1 MNIEVAKG
9 SGFCFGVRRAY
20 KILEEEIDRRAEGD
34 RIFTLGSFV
43 HNPLITEQLRDR
55 GVYIIDESDIPR
67 LAEEASENAAVTI
80 ILRTHGVS
88 KGLYGLLKKYS
99 ESNPYFRYVD
109 CTCPCVSKIHRIAE
123 NESAA
128 DPENTLIVIIGD
140 EDHPEVKAIES
151 YCGCDYTVCSDPEDI
166 SKIKTDK
173 SHIVCVTQTTEKQTN
188 CKLCQNLLIKS
199 FTKSKIYDTICKVTE
214 ERQTEVEKLAR
225 RSDVMLVMGGRESSN
240 TNKLFEISQTI
251 QPKTFFV
258 ERISELP
265 LDCIGPDIKLGIT
278 AGASTPDSLIEEAIK
293 AMSENLEKNTEDFGA
308 MLNESEIHTVKTGQL
323 VKGVILGLDDR
334 EIRVDLGSNLTG
346 IISASEVSDD
356 SSLKI
361 TDAFKIG
368 DEIEAIVIKTND
380 QEGTANL
387 SKRQADNRANKSRI
401 AEAFENG
408 TILEGKVT
416 EIAKNKE
423 GVAKGLIF
431 AALSTKFFIP
441 ASQTGIPKGED
452 ISKLLGTTQRVKITE
467 LGAPGKRA
475 VASISVVLKEERN
488 AEIEAFWNTLQVG
501 QVFEGT
507 VKSITDYGV
516 FVNIGPVDGMVHKSE
531 LSWQRFRI
539 PADIVSVGDKLTVYV
554 KSLNPEKKRISLGCK
569 TEENNPWN
577 IFTNKYSEGDVVPVK
592 IASLMTYGAFAEI
605 IPGVDGLIHIS
616 QISEK
621 RIGNPAEVLHVGDTV
636 NVKIT
641 AIDYENK
648 KVSLSIRE
656 AGDEPVYKENTEAAE
671 TEEYANDDNAES
683 SEVSEPENEESAPV
697 SETAATE
704 DQQ

>member
-1 MNIEVAKG
+1 MEIEVAKG

-20 KILEEEIDRRAEGD
+20 KILEAEIEKREGGD
-34 RIFTLGSFV
+34 RIYTLGSFV
-43 HNPLITEQLRDR
+43 HNPLITEQLGSR
-55 GVYIIDESDIPR
+55 GVGMIDETELPV
-67 LAEEASENAAVTI
+67 LAEKACPGARVTV

-88 KGLYGLLKKYS
+88 KELYEVLKRYTDN
-99 ESNPYFRYVD
+99 NPYFKYVD
-109 CTCPCVSKIHRIAE
+109 CTCPCVAKIHRIAE
-123 NESAA
+123 SESSQ
-128 DPENTLIVIIGD
+128 DPDDTIIVIIGD
-140 EDHPEVKAIES
+140 KNHPEVKAIES
-151 YCGCDYTVCSDPEDI
+151 YCGCEHVVCSTPEEVQQLT
-166 SKIKTDK
+166 TDK
-173 SHIVCVTQTTEKQTN
+173 SRVVCVAQTTEKQTK
-188 CKLCQNLLIKS
+188 CKLCQNFLLNG
-199 FTKSKIYDTICKVTE
+199 FTKAKIYDTICNVTE

-225 RSDVMLVMGGRESSN
+225 RSDVMLVLGGRESSN
-240 TNKLFEISQTI
+240 TNKLFEISRTI
-251 QPKTFFV
+251 QPATFFV

-293 AMSENLEKNTEDFGA
+293 AMSENIEKITEDFGA
-308 MLNESEIHTVKTGQL
+308 MLNESEIHTIRTGQL

-346 IISASEVSDD
+346 IISANEVSDD
-356 SSLKI
+356 SSIKI
-361 TDAFKIG
+361 TEAFKIG

-387 SKRQADNRANKSRI
+387 SKRQADNRANKGKVT
-401 AEAFENG
+401 EAFENAV
-408 TILEGKVT
+408 ILEGKIT
-416 EIAKNKE
+416 EVAKNKE
-423 GVAKGLIF
+423 GVAKGLVL

-452 ISKLLGTTQRVKITE
+452 ISKLLGTVQRVRITE
-467 LGAPGKRA
+467 LGSAGKRA
-475 VASISVVLKEERN
+475 VASISAVLKEERN
-488 AEIEAFWNTLQVG
+488 AEIDAFWNTLEVG

-507 VKSITDYGV
+507 VKSMTDYGV

-554 KSLNPEKKRISLGCK
+554 KDLNPEKRRISLGCK
-569 TEENNPWN
+569 TDANNPWN
-577 IFTNKYSEGDVVPVK
+577 MFVSQYNEGDIVSVK

-616 QISEK
+616 QIADK
-621 RIGNPAEVLHVGDTV
+621 RIGNPAEVLHVGDEV

-641 AIDYENK
+641 AIDEENK

-656 AGDEPVYKENTEAAE
+656 AGEPVYEDDAADDAEAE
-671 TEEYANDDNAES
+671 TDAE
-683 SEVSEPENEESAPV
+683 
-697 SETAATE
+697 
-704 DQQ
+704 

>member
-1 MNIEVAKG
+1 MEIEVAKG

-20 KILEEEIDRRAEGD
+20 KILESEIEKRADGD

-43 HNPLITEQLRDR
+43 HNPLITEQLRSK
-55 GVYIIDESDIPR
+55 GVEIIDEDRIPG
-67 LAEEASENAAVTI
+67 LAKEAGEGAGVTI

-88 KGLYGLLKKYS
+88 KEICAMLDKYAQD
-99 ESNPYFRYVD
+99 NPYFRYVD

-123 NESAA
+123 RESSEAP
-128 DPENTLIVIIGD
+128 DDTLIVILGD
-140 EDHPEVKAIES
+140 KNHPEVKAIES
-151 YCGCDYTVCSDPEDI
+151 YCGCEYVVCSSPEEVK
-166 SKIKTDK
+166 KITSDK
-173 SHIVCVTQTTEKQTN
+173 SRIICVAQTTEKQTK
-188 CKLCQNLLIKS
+188 CKLCQNFLLNS
-199 FTKSKIYDTICKVTE
+199 FTNAKIYDTICKVTE

-225 RSDVMLVMGGRESSN
+225 RADVMLILGGRESSN
-240 TNKLFEISQTI
+240 TNKLFEISRTI
-251 QPKTFFV
+251 QPATFFV

-278 AGASTPDSLIEEAIK
+278 AGASTPDSLIEEAIM
-293 AMSENLEKNTEDFGA
+293 AMSENIEKNTEDFGA
-308 MLNESEIHTVKTGQL
+308 MLNESEIHTIKTGQL

-346 IISASEVSDD
+346 IISANEVSDD
-356 SSLKI
+356 NSLKI
-361 TDAFKIG
+361 TEAFKIG
-368 DEIEAIVIKTND
+368 DEIEAIVVKTND

-387 SKRQADNRANKSRI
+387 SKRQADNRANKGKVT
-401 AEAFENG
+401 EAFENG

-416 EIAKNKE
+416 EVAKNKE
-423 GVAKGLIF
+423 GVAKGLVF

-452 ISKLLGTTQRVKITE
+452 ISKLLGTVQKVKITE
-467 LGAPGKRA
+467 LGSPGKRA
-475 VASISVVLKEERN
+475 VASISVVMKEERN
-488 AEIEAFWNTLQVG
+488 AEIDEFWSTLEVG

-507 VKSITDYGV
+507 VKSMTDYGV

-554 KSLNPEKKRISLGCK
+554 KDLNPEKRRISLGCK
-569 TEENNPWN
+569 TEANNPWN
-577 IFTNKYSEGDVVPVK
+577 MFISQYNEGDIVPVK

-616 QISEK
+616 QIADK
-621 RIGNPAEVLHVGDTV
+621 RIGNPAEVLHVGDEV

-641 AIDYENK
+641 AIDTENK
-648 KVSLSIRE
+648 KVSLSIR
-656 AGDEPVYKENTEAAE
+656 AANEPVYEENADDTDAADTEPDAE
-671 TEEYANDDNAES
+671 
-683 SEVSEPENEESAPV
+683 
-697 SETAATE
+697 
-704 DQQ
+704 